1 MLAYTYTGPGRFGLL
16 EKPKPVLLD
25 PRDAIVRVSLA
36 SICTSDLHIK
46 HGSVPRAVPGVTVGH
61 ELVGLVEQ
69 AGAAVTAVAPG
80 DRVAVNVETFCGQCF
95 FCRQGYVNNC
105 IDPDGGWAL
114 GCRIDG
120 GLAEYVRVPHADQG
134 LTPIPAGVSDR
145 QALFVGDLLATGF
158 WAARIS
164 EITPADTVLLI
175 GAGPTGLCTLECVLL
190 KQPQRV
196 IVCEK
201 DPARRRFVRLHYPH
215 VKAQAP
221 VQPPLLPVPRVFS
234 LRPCSGTWRRRP
246 V

>member
-61 ELVGLVEQ
+61 ELVGVVEQ

-105 IDPDGGWAL
+105 TDPDGGWAL

-120 GLAEYVRVPHADQG
+120 GPVSYTH
-134 LTPIPAGVSDR
+134 LTLPTI
-145 QALFVGDLLATGF
+145 LL
-158 WAARIS
+158 
-164 EITPADTVLLI
+164 V
-175 GAGPTGLCTLECVLL
+175 
-190 KQPQRV
+190 
-196 IVCEK
+196 
-201 DPARRRFVRLHYPH
+201 
-215 VKAQAP
+215 
-221 VQPPLLPVPRVFS
+221 
-234 LRPCSGTWRRRP
+234 
-246 V
+246 